1 MTHIFENYEGKF
13 VLSTSDTCD
22 GEIPFDTYEEARLSM
37 EIIEYIRLLID
48 TATQFALASEKLVRL
63 KEIYADRGY
72 APGEENGITG
82 EDLKVAGIT
91 EEQLLQLITLCQQ
104 VEQFLTGGETAP
116 CNHQKVL
123 NQVRTNI

>member
-13 VLSTSDTCD
+13 VLSTSDEIE
-22 GEIPFDTYEEARLSM
+22 GEIPFDTYEEARSAM
-37 EIIEYIRLLID
+37 EKIEYIRTLRA
-48 TATQFALASEKLVRL
+48 TATKFVQASEKLIQL
-63 KEIYADRGY
+63 KDVYTDRGY

>member
-1 MTHIFENYEGKF
+1 MRVAANYEGKYS
-13 VLSTSDTCD
+13 LLIDYPD
-22 GEIPFDTYEEARLSM
+22 EKEIVFDTYEEARLSM